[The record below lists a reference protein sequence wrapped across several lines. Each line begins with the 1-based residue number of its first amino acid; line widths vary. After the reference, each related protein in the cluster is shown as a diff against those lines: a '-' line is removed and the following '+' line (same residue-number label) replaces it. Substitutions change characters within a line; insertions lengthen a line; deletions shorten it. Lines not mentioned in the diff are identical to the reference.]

1 MKEKKKISFKKML
14 ELGKRSEKK
23 TGKFLKNKTDKAE
36 AMNIKKEERQPTKP
50 TVRKRYEKIERE
62 QEKVED
68 TGLRLLGSNK
78 KDKDKAMMLD
88 EILVVKIKN
97 EFYGL
102 PVEYVSEISELKIV
116 PTPDMPDFI
125 AGIVEIRE
133 KVIPVIDLATR
144 FGLGKIEGKVLP
156 VVIINVEDELI
167 GFQIEKIIEIEK
179 MKDTVI
185 MALPDNFKEK
195 YLLGAIEYK
204 GRVLAIID
212 PASLLRE
219 SEYKGL
225 KEIRN
230 G

>member
-1 MKEKKKISFKKML
+1 ML
-14 ELGKRSEKK
+14 ELKEKSEKK
-23 TGKFLKNKTDKAE
+23 INKSIKSKTVKAE
-36 AMNIKKEERQPTKP
+36 AANIKEEPKQPAKLS
-50 TVRKRYEKIERE
+50 VQKQHKKIEKE
-62 QEKVED
+62 QKIVED
-68 TGLRLLGSNK
+68 TGLPLLEPNQI
-78 KDKDKAMMLD
+78 DKGKAIVLD

-102 PVEYVSEISELKIV
+102 PVEYVTEISELKAV

-125 AGIVEIRE
+125 AGIVEVRE
-133 KVIPVIDLATR
+133 KVIPVIDLAAR

-156 VVIINVEDELI
+156 VVIINVGDESI

-179 MKDTVI
+179 MKDRVI
-185 MALPDNFKEK
+185 MALPDNFKER

-212 PASLLRE
+212 PGSLLRE

-225 KEIRN
+225 KKIRN
-230 G
+230 E